1 MHRTGGG
8 GGVHTGGMDAGTWGI
23 VAVLVVGTA
32 VVAYGWLSDRAATRR
47 QQELLSR
54 PPERTIPRFHPDAQ
68 RPRYL
73 SELEAAVRPENLR
86 ATELSDAARTSLR
99 KRVAGAPT
107 FAAGWALDGF
117 VTDSPSGWAVLD
129 DPLILIC
136 ADDLTTMR
144 EALPAVKHA
153 RATGR
158 PLVIVAPSVSDEV
171 AATLQA
177 NNVQGTLAC
186 ILVTLPSPDQR
197 RTLTSLTGAQLVPI
211 EDLRADWLPL
221 PHLGTCA
228 TWVSDRKS
236 SWVLLEPQPS
246 TSDADPKAK
255 LN

>member
-1 MHRTGGG
+1 M
-8 GGVHTGGMDAGTWGI
+8 HTGCMDAGTWGI
-23 VAVLVVGTA
+23 VAVLVIGSA

-47 QQELLSR
+47 QQDLLAR

-68 RPRYL
+68 HPHYL

-86 ATELSDAARTSLR
+86 DTQLTDAQRASLT
-99 KRVAGAPT
+99 KRVAGAPS

-136 ADDLTTMR
+136 ADALTTIR

-153 RATGR
+153 RTTGR
-158 PLVIVAPSVSDEV
+158 PLVVVAPAASDEV

-177 NNVQGTLAC
+177 NSVQGTLAC
-186 ILVTLPSPDQR
+186 VLVTLPSLDQR
-197 RTLTSLTGAQLVPI
+197 RSLTSLTGAQLVPSD
-211 EDLRADWLPL
+211 DLRSDWLPL
-221 PHLGTCA
+221 RHLGTCA
-228 TWVSDRKS
+228 TWVSDKKA
-236 SWVLLEPQPS
+236 SWVLLESQPS
-246 TSDADPKAK
+246 TSDPDPKAK